1 MSRLTHAITAATLL
15 TTIGATTAQAST
27 LDRIERKVYRLGVA
41 ALDAV
46 DATPAQRRA
55 IQDIAA
61 RAAVRLAPYEV
72 DATNIFQDAHRAW
85 TAQTVQRTD
94 VEAVRVD
101 AIELLD
107 HASADSVDFVVE
119 AAKVLTPAQRREL
132 ARAAREHAARLI
144 D

>member
-1 MSRLTHAITAATLL
+1 MSRLTHCLAAAALL
-15 TTIGATTAQAST
+15 TTVGASSAQAST

-46 DATPAQRRA
+46 DATPSQRRA

-61 RAAVRLAPYEV
+61 RAALKLAPYEA
-72 DATNIFQDAHRAW
+72 DAANIFRDAHRAW
-85 TAQTVQRTD
+85 TAQTVQRAE

-119 AAKVLTPAQRREL
+119 AAEVLTPAQRREL
-132 ARAAREHAARLI
+132 ARAAGKHAARLI